1 MNSSCS
7 EPGVTI
13 AVRPEGKRRINLPSD
28 VMPTTRAR
36 TEPERR
42 CGQSSE
48 NLWVPRA
55 PFDVEPTDFF
65 LPCELDWLPVA
76 GCVASSGFA
85 DDFVSPA
92 EEVEFSTIGCGEV
105 ASEASEAVACD

>member
-1 MNSSCS
+1 
-7 EPGVTI
+7 
-13 AVRPEGKRRINLPSD
+13 
-28 VMPTTRAR
+28 MPTTRPR

-55 PFDVEPTDFF
+55 RFDVEATDFF
-65 LPCELDWLPVA
+65 LPCELGWLAVA

-92 EEVEFSTIGCGEV
+92 EEEELSAIGCGEV
-105 ASEASEAVACD
+105 GSEAFEAVGCD